1 MLPTIPP
8 TLGSNVFPPNV
19 TTITVPTGCGN
30 AYKTADGWS
39 TYADKI
45 VEATA

>member
-1 MLPTIPP
+1 MAKNIIV
-8 TLGSNVFPPNV
+8 SV
-19 TTITVPTGCGN
+19 GCGN
-30 AYKTADGWS
+30 TYKTTDDWS